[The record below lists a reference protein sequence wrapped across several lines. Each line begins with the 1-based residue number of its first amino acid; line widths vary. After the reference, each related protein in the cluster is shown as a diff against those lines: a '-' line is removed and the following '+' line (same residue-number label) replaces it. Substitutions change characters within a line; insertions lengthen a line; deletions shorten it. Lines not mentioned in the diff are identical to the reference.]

1 VESDVDQII
10 ADEFGANASYV
21 GDLLHRFE
29 QDPMSVDEE
38 WRSFF
43 ETLLANWKPGSAEPA
58 GLRGE
63 QAGSLRS
70 QGGSPGGPLTPGAST
85 AAEPRREAA
94 PVQQAGAISKP
105 EAEDE
110 RIPLRGPALRVAEN
124 MQSSLAVPTAASQ
137 RQVPVKLLEENRRLI
152 NQRLQP
158 SGRKVSFTHII
169 ARAILKA
176 IERFPQMNDA
186 FEQAEKA
193 SFRVRHRQVTL
204 GIAVDVTRKDGTRSL
219 LVPNIK
225 GADRLAF
232 PELLDAYDSVV
243 ARARSG
249 QLQVSDFQGTTVSL
263 TNPGTI
269 GTTASN
275 PRLMPGQG
283 LIVATG
289 AIDYAPEYHAM
300 SAEALSR
307 LGISKVMTLTSTYD
321 HRIIQGAES
330 GAFLALIDELLRGE
344 HEFYEQIFAELGM
357 QFRPYRWA
365 VDRNPALLGE
375 RRYSEEIRKQA
386 SVWELIN
393 AYRVRGHLVADI
405 NPLRAKEIQYHPEL
419 DIATYGLTIWDLD
432 REFLAGGLGLD
443 ESATLRE
450 IVERLR
456 SYYCGKFG
464 IEYRNIQMPDEKEWL
479 RSRVE
484 REQPAVPDEARQQ
497 ILWKLISAELFEKFL
512 GTKYLGQKRFSIE
525 GAESV
530 IALLDQLIEGAA
542 RRGIDDITIG
552 MSHRGRLNV
561 IANVIGRFC
570 ERIFTIFEGS
580 IHPKYPHDQGDVKY
594 HQGASGTR
602 EVGASGTREIGASG
616 TREIGEGLQVA
627 LTVLPNPSHL
637 EFVDPV
643 VEGVVRA
650 KQDLLA
656 ASVGGALEAPLG
668 AQASSLRVTPDSNP
682 IEKAPA
688 DSTSTSTQAEKRYA
702 KLPVLVHGD
711 AAFAGEGIVAET
723 LNLSG
728 LPGYETGGTIHLI
741 VNNQLGFTTSPEEGR
756 SSVYSTDVAKMIQI
770 PIFHVNGDD
779 PDAVYNVLQ
788 IALDYR
794 QRFHKDVVID
804 VIGFRRHGHN
814 EGDEPSYTQPV
825 MYKQVRAHP
834 GVRDLYARRLV
845 RDGVMTQAAVGSL
858 MDERTRRYENA
869 LLGAKEIVA
878 RQKPASAPGSTPG
891 RIPGSIP
898 GSAGLQPA
906 PPSVEEP
913 QPPAPLSTGVD
924 HARLLEISRVLTTAP
939 REFNLNPKV
948 TGLLARRAKM
958 VEGALPVDW
967 GMAEALSFGSLLLDG
982 TPIRLA
988 GQDTVRGTF
997 SHRHAAFFDTQTDQ
1011 PWIPLRFLEGQAGS
1025 LRSQGIFQIYDS
1037 PLSEAGVL
1045 GFEYGYSVASPKT
1058 LVLWEAQFGDFV
1070 NAAQVMVD
1078 QFVAAGEEKWD
1089 QKSAL
1094 VMLLP
1099 HGYEGQG
1106 PEHSS
1111 ARLERFL
1118 QLAARDNMRIA
1129 YPSTSAQYF
1138 HLLRRQ
1144 AMQRP
1149 RKPLIVMTPKSLL
1162 RLPEAA
1168 SPIEEFTAGSFRTV
1182 VGDEQADRSGASR
1195 VLVCSGKI
1203 YFELAARRK
1212 DMKEAGSKTGIFRI
1226 EQFYPFPNKFLAE
1239 HLASL
1244 SKATEIV
1251 WVQEEPANMGGWTFM
1266 EPRLRKLLRP
1276 GQSLKYIGRPENPSP
1291 ATGSHTVHQM
1301 EQRELVSRAFSF

>member
-1 VESDVDQII
+1 
-10 ADEFGANASYV
+10 
-21 GDLLHRFE
+21 
-29 QDPMSVDEE
+29 
-38 WRSFF
+38 
-43 ETLLANWKPGSAEPA
+43 
-58 GLRGE
+58 
-63 QAGSLRS
+63 
-70 QGGSPGGPLTPGAST
+70 
-85 AAEPRREAA
+85 
-94 PVQQAGAISKP
+94 
-105 EAEDE
+105 
-110 RIPLRGPALRVAEN
+110 
-124 MQSSLAVPTAASQ
+124 
-137 RQVPVKLLEENRRLI
+137 
-152 NQRLQP
+152 
-158 SGRKVSFTHII
+158 
-169 ARAILKA
+169 
-176 IERFPQMNDA
+176 
-186 FEQAEKA
+186 
-193 SFRVRHRQVTL
+193 
-204 GIAVDVTRKDGTRSL
+204 
-219 LVPNIK
+219 
-225 GADRLAF
+225 
-232 PELLDAYDSVV
+232 
-243 ARARSG
+243 
-249 QLQVSDFQGTTVSL
+249 
-263 TNPGTI
+263 
-269 GTTASN
+269 
-275 PRLMPGQG
+275 MPGQG

-330 GAFLALIDELLRGE
+330 GAFLAFIDEMLRGK
-344 HEFYEQIFAELGM
+344 HQFYEQIFAELSM
-357 QFRPYRWA
+357 SFRPYRWA

-405 NPLRAKEIQYHPEL
+405 NPLRAKDIQYHPEL
-419 DIATYGLTIWDLD
+419 DIETYGLTIWDLD

-450 IVERLR
+450 IVDRLR

-484 REQPAVPDEARQQ
+484 REQPAVPVEARQQ

-542 RRGIDDITIG
+542 RLGIDDITIG

-602 EVGASGTREIGASG
+602 EIGASGTREVGASGTREIGASGTREIGASGTREIGASG
-616 TREIGEGLQVA
+616 TREIGEGSQMS

-650 KQDLLA
+650 KQD
-656 ASVGGALEAPLG
+656 SLG
-668 AQASSLRVTPDSNP
+668 AQASSLPVTPDSNP
-682 IEKAPA
+682 IEEAPA
-688 DSTSTSTQAEKRYA
+688 GSTSTSKQAEKRYA

-711 AAFAGEGIVAET
+711 AAFAGEGTVAET

-779 PDAVYNVLQ
+779 PDTVYNVLQ

-834 GVRDLYARRLV
+834 GVRDIYARRLV
-845 RDGVMTQAAVGSL
+845 RDGVITEAAVQSL
-858 MDERTRRYENA
+858 MEERTRRYENA

-878 RQKPASAPGSTPG
+878 KQKQASAPGS
-891 RIPGSIP
+891 IPGNLP
-898 GSAGLQPA
+898 GSAGFQPA
-906 PPSVEEP
+906 HPYAEEP
-913 QPPAPLSTGVD
+913 EPLDTAVD
-924 HARLLEISRVLTTAP
+924 HGKLLDISRVLTTAP

-958 VEGALPVDW
+958 VEGSLPVDW

-1011 PWIPLRFLEGQAGS
+1011 PWTPLRSLGTEEQAGS
-1025 LRSQGIFQIYDS
+1025 LRAQATFQIYDS

-1045 GFEYGYSVASPKT
+1045 GFEYGYSVASPRT

-1078 QFVAAGEEKWD
+1078 QFITSGEEKWD
-1089 QKSAL
+1089 QKSGL

-1144 AMQRP
+1144 AMQSP

-1162 RLPEAA
+1162 RLPDAA
-1168 SPIEEFTAGSFRTV
+1168 SPIDEFTAGSFRTV
-1182 VGDEQADRSGASR
+1182 LGDEGADRSSVSR
-1195 VLVCSGKI
+1195 VLICSGKI
-1203 YFELAARRK
+1203 YFDLAARRK
-1212 DMKEAGSKTGIFRI
+1212 EMEEDGSTAAILRI
-1226 EQFYPFPNKFLAE
+1226 EQLYPFPDKLLAE
-1239 HLASL
+1239 HLASF
-1244 SKATEIV
+1244 SRATEIV
-1251 WVQEEPANMGGWTFM
+1251 WVQEEPANMGGWTYI
-1266 EPRLRKLLRP
+1266 EPRLRTFLKP
-1276 GQSLKYIGRPENPSP
+1276 DQSLRYIGRPENPSP

-1301 EQRELVSRAFSF
+1301 EQRELLKQAFSY